1 MTETEQEPGSQQGT
15 PAGASTTPGC
25 SSQQPACRTWIGSK
39 MDSKVDLKVT
49 DCLDT
54 FGKCNLGADMAQPI
68 CLLQHLVC

>member
-1 MTETEQEPGSQQGT
+1 
-15 PAGASTTPGC
+15 
-25 SSQQPACRTWIGSK
+25 